1 MLLFFYFL
9 QLSLQEK
16 KICFYLNSGFDNK
29 LFQIFII
36 WILLPDEGLEG
47 PSFLIARSVSYF
59 ENLE

>member
-9 QLSLQEK
+9 QLSLPENF
-16 KICFYLNSGFDNK
+16 CFYLNSGFDNK

-36 WILLPDEGLEG
+36 WILLPNEGLEG

-59 ENLE
+59 ENLQ